1 MAKFLNKKEQVI
13 DFKLTNYGHY
23 LLSLGRLSPTYYAFY
38 DDNVLYDG
46 EYAGLTESQNR
57 IHERI
62 KNETQYLEGFTLFQD
77 VEKEIQQITETN
89 GDSFFEGDI
98 TPIMEEPRRDNLKL
112 TSMIGDAFLDG
123 ETQSAAAWKIVLL
136 DGKIADSQP
145 IDSHNDIQIPQ
156 LNIDVNY
163 TTKVIDSEINYDPSD
178 VRQLIDRI
186 GGFADGKM
194 IELIPDNVLVYADEV
209 NTAIL
214 TENFDIEIFEIITGS
229 ELSAGRSDALGL
241 PQGARETSTFKRKY
255 FNKEIPQV
263 VNEYLVSDTPMTSPP
278 EDYTTGSVE
287 YYFDVSTDFE
297 INETDACKAANEFN
311 KQSYYVDLDFD
322 CERVREDF
330 TFADIYGKVTEPE
343 ICQT

>member
-178 VRQLIDRI
+178 VRQLTDRI

-194 IELIPDNVLVYADEV
+194 IELISDNVLVYADEV
-209 NTAIL
+209 NTEIL

-229 ELSAGRSDALGL
+229 ALSTARAEALASSREL
-241 PQGARETSTFKRKY
+241 STFKRKY

-263 VNEYLVSDTPMTSPP
+263 VNGYLVSNTPTISAA

-287 YYFDVSTDFE
+287 YYFDVSTDSE
-297 INETDACKAANEFN
+297 INEIAACKAANEFN
-311 KQSYYVDLDFD
+311 KQSYYVDLDFE

-330 TFADIYGKVTEPE
+330 TFSDIYGKVTEPE